1 MKVFKGVF
9 LSAVSLGLLI
19 TGNAFATIIPGN
31 LAIDFRDT
39 VWQPAN
45 GQVSYTVGN
54 VTATAHGYDPNLTP
68 YQYYQL
74 NQHDIDGFGVRTYKN
89 SNDTQVNEIDEIN
102 KGEYLSVTIENGM
115 VLTGAWLTNLFDY
128 GGYDENFKAAEYG
141 HLVLNGPNTINF
153 VIDFEADP
161 GQYPSNT
168 SGIGTNGELWVDFGG
183 PLLVSCIDF
192 YPGKSIDFDPG
203 DFREDVLPCNE
214 YSVAGFTPVPLPSTM
229 LLVGSGLAGLIGLK
243 RRKAA
248 KK

>member
-31 LAIDFRDT
+31 LAIDFRDIS
-39 VWQPAN
+39 VWQQAN
-45 GQVSYTVGN
+45 GEQEYPVGN
-54 VTATAHGYDPNLTP
+54 VTVSAHGYDSNLTSF
-68 YQYYQL
+68 QKYQL
-74 NQHDIDGFGVRTYKN
+74 YQDGNDGFGVSTYKGG
-89 SNDTQVNEIDEIN
+89 TQVNEIDEIN
-102 KGEYLSVTIENGM
+102 KGEYLRVELEKAMN
-115 VLTGAWLTNLFDY
+115 LTGAWITNLFDY
-128 GGYDENFKAAEYG
+128 GGYDENFEAAEYG

-168 SGIGTNGELWVDFGG
+168 PGIGTNGELWVEFPGS
-183 PLLVSCIDF
+183 PLVTCIDF
-192 YPGKSIDFDPG
+192 YPGKFG
-203 DFREDVLPCNE
+203 EVALPCNE
-214 YSVAGFTPVPLPSTM
+214 YSVAGFTPVPLPATIFLM
-229 LLVGSGLAGLIGLK
+229 GSGLAGLIGLK

>member
-1 MKVFKGVF
+1 MKVFQGIF

-19 TGNAFATIIPGN
+19 AGNAFATIIPGN

-45 GQVSYTVGN
+45 GQGSYTDGN
-54 VTATAHGYDPNLTP
+54 VTASAHGYDPNLTP
-68 YQYYQL
+68 YQDYKIYQ
-74 NQHDIDGFGVRTYKN
+74 HYIDGFGVSTYRN
-89 SNDTQVNEIDEIN
+89 NGQVNEIDEIN
-102 KGEYLSVTIENGM
+102 KDEYLRVEIENGM
-115 VLTGAWLTNLFDY
+115 VLTGAWITNLFDY
-128 GGYDENFKAAEYG
+128 EPGYDENFGQDEYG
-141 HLVLNGPNTINF
+141 HLVLNGSTI
-153 VIDFEADP
+153 IDFGAYDN

-168 SGIGTNGELWVDFGG
+168 TGHSTNGELWVNFGG

-203 DFREDVLPCNE
+203 NFREDVLPSNE

-229 LLVGSGLAGLIGLK
+229 LLIGSGLAGLIGLK
-243 RRKAA
+243 RRKAG

>member
-1 MKVFKGVF
+1 MKVYQGVF

-19 TGNAFATIIPGN
+19 AGNAFATIIPGN

-45 GQVSYTVGN
+45 GQDIHTVGN
-54 VTATAHGYDPNLTP
+54 VTVSAHGNITPNR
-68 YQYYQL
+68 YYRL
-74 NQHDIDGFGVRTYKN
+74 NQHAIDGFGVRTYKN
-89 SNDTQVNEIDEIN
+89 SNDKQVNEIDEIN

-115 VLTGAWLTNLFDY
+115 FLTGAWITNLFDY
-128 GGYDENFKAAEYG
+128 EKGYDENFHKDEYG
-141 HLVLNGPNTINF
+141 HLVINDSIIKNF
-153 VIDFEADP
+153 GAYDN

-168 SGIGTNGELWVDFGG
+168 PGGGTNGELWVDFGG
-183 PLLVSCIDF
+183 PLLVSYIDF
-192 YPGKSIDFDPG
+192 YPGKYG
-203 DFREDVLPCNE
+203 EKALPCNE

>member
-1 MKVFKGVF
+1 MKVYQGVF
-9 LSAVSLGLLI
+9 LSAVSLVLLI
-19 TGNAFATIIPGN
+19 AGNAFATIIPGN

-39 VWQPAN
+39 VWQQPAN
-45 GQVSYTVGN
+45 GQDTHTVGN
-54 VTATAHGYDPNLTP
+54 VTVSAHGYDSNLTP
-68 YQYYQL
+68 YQYYRL
-74 NQHDIDGFGVRTYKN
+74 NQHDIDGFGVRTYRTKDN
-89 SNDTQVNEIDEIN
+89 KQVNEIDEIN
-102 KGEYLSVTIENGM
+102 KGEYLSVEIENGM
-115 VLTGAWLTNLFDY
+115 FLSGAWITNLFDY
-128 GGYDENFKAAEYG
+128 GGYDENFGAAEYG
-141 HLVLNGPNTINF
+141 HLVLNGPNNKNF

-168 SGIGTNGELWVDFGG
+168 PGIGTNGELWVDFGG

-192 YPGKSIDFDPG
+192 YPGKYG
-203 DFREDVLPCNE
+203 EVALPKNE